1 MNRSLNCQ
9 NITISM
15 HALKAMIKR
24 GISVVDVIE
33 VAENGEIIADYP
45 SEKPYPSCL
54 VLNYV
59 KYQAYSRCCCCKRY
73 YE

>member
-15 HALKAMIKR
+15 HALKAMIQR
-24 GISVVDVIE
+24 GITVDEVIE
-33 VAENGEIIADYP
+33 VADNGENIADYP
-45 SEKPYPSCL
+45 YDKPYPSCL
-54 VLNYV
+54 VLYFVNNRPIHV
-59 KYQAYSRCCCCKRY
+59 RHRQC